1 MKANYKKY
9 ILNFKRPSGTSRG
22 VLTTKETWFLILE
35 ENGKIGIGECGILR
49 TLSIDDRPDYEEK
62 LQWTCQNI
70 HLGEQKLWDELIEFP
85 SIQFGLEQ
93 AFLSLKSETSFEL
106 FPSQFTKGKKSIPIK
121 SDQMIQALNY
131 LRPYISRGVFPEL
144 GNDKNHEMTGL
155 YSFIADREE
164 FDGIEGDFFN
174 GFISLK
180 QYHHLYEYEIYHNPE
195 DKIKIYV
202 YLDEFNMNTESSKYK
217 VKPNKAYSF
226 YIN

>member
-1 MKANYKKY
+1 MTEINQ
-9 ILNFKRPSGTSRG
+9 
-22 VLTTKETWFLILE
+22 
-35 ENGKIGIGECGILR
+35 
-49 TLSIDDRPDYEEK
+49 EEK
-62 LQWTCQNI
+62 KSFGEKFNVETCWYDHVNNKVQ
-70 HLGEQKLWDELIEFP
+70 
-85 SIQFGLEQ
+85 
-93 AFLSLKSETSFEL
+93 
-106 FPSQFTKGKKSIPIK
+106 KKSIPIK

>member
-1 MKANYKKY
+1 MIEIKNLKKSFGEKF
-9 ILNFKRPSGTSRG
+9 N
-22 VLTTKETWFLILE
+22 VETCWYDHV
-35 ENGKIGIGECGILR
+35 NNKV
-49 TLSIDDRPDYEEK
+49 
-62 LQWTCQNI
+62 Q
-70 HLGEQKLWDELIEFP
+70 
-85 SIQFGLEQ
+85 
-93 AFLSLKSETSFEL
+93 
-106 FPSQFTKGKKSIPIK
+106 KKSIPIK